1 MKKAEDRGSKAVL
14 FGIFLVSL
22 LIIFGF
28 GVFVGI
34 DFSFNQEENN
44 NLGKINLLGDKE
56 TKINIVAV
64 DDNGNGVSGLLTTQ
78 VREGTG
84 LVLVNINDV
93 LADYN
98 TQFSARTAA
107 SVAGA
112 YAGVDLSNLD
122 VIYSIETPAQLISG
136 PSAGSA
142 MAVTT
147 ASLLQDK
154 EINPNIVI
162 TGSVLENGDLGGAGA
177 VIEKAKAAQEAG
189 ATLFLVPNNVEGL
202 SYQEEKSCEHYD
214 GNEYC
219 RVTYKASKIN
229 GEENLDIKIKQ
240 VGNINEAMEIFYL

>member
-78 VREGTG
+78 VRGGTG

-93 LADYN
+93 LANYN
-98 TQFSARTAA
+98 TQ
-107 SVAGA
+107 
-112 YAGVDLSNLD
+112 
-122 VIYSIETPAQLISG
+122 
-136 PSAGSA
+136 
-142 MAVTT
+142 
-147 ASLLQDK
+147 
-154 EINPNIVI
+154 
-162 TGSVLENGDLGGAGA
+162 
-177 VIEKAKAAQEAG
+177 
-189 ATLFLVPNNVEGL
+189 
-202 SYQEEKSCEHYD
+202 
-214 GNEYC
+214 
-219 RVTYKASKIN
+219 
-229 GEENLDIKIKQ
+229 
-240 VGNINEAMEIFYL
+240 